1 LPDMKK
7 QCAIGEVWWLL
18 KEKKKLSQ
26 RLLEQEKML
35 IEYKL
40 KHLVK
45 HRGN

>member
-1 LPDMKK
+1 MKK

-26 RLLEQEKML
+26 RLLEQEKIL